1 MENAT
6 PLIYKKIIEVMADI
20 NAIGK
25 DRRNQQQ
32 GFQFRGIDD
41 VMNEL
46 HSSLAKCGVFVL
58 PNVLDET
65 RTTGKTSNNKDMFYT
80 RLKINF
86 GFYAEDGSH
95 VDAVV
100 IGEAMDTADK
110 ASNKALSIGLK
121 YAMLQVFCIPT
132 EDEKDPDANSPQPA
146 AGTMQQQAAPAQQP
160 KKPAAKFDFE
170 PKGGETTPAEKKEIG
185 GLLASKYGN
194 GAPVFSK
201 DEAKKYSA
209 MRKDYTAREVIDAIK
224 KELQARLTPTQ
235 TMQTAGDLM
244 RAQQEQQ
251 PQQQLPPAVET
262 VKNVMGGEI
271 VQPEPQQ
278 ATFDDMAPAD
288 DTAKVGNNGFDIF

>member
-1 MENAT
+1 MAENTA
-6 PLIYKKIIEVMADI
+6 LIYKKIIEVMADI

-58 PNVLDET
+58 PKVLEET
-65 RTTGKTSNNKDMFYT
+65 RTTGKTSRGGDMFYT

-100 IGEAMDTADK
+100 IGEAMDTGDK

-132 EDEKDPDANSPQPA
+132 EDEKDPDAVSPQPA
-146 AGTMQQQAAPAQQP
+146 AGTMQQQPQQ
-160 KKPAAKFDFE
+160 KKPSAKFDFE

-185 GLLASKYGN
+185 GLLASKYTN

-201 DEAKKYSA
+201 DEAKKYSD
-209 MRKDYTAREVIDAIK
+209 MRKDYTAREVIEIIK
-224 KELQARLTPTQ
+224 RDLNARLNPTS
-235 TMQTAGDLM
+235 TMKTAGDVM
-244 RAQQEQQ
+244 REQA
-251 PQQQLPPAVET
+251 QQLPPQVEAVKEAF
-262 VKNVMGGEI
+262 NGE
-271 VQPEPQQ
+271 VVASPQQ
-278 ATFDDMAPAD
+278 P
-288 DTAKVGNNGFDIF
+288 GFDEMQPVVEPTGDIF

>member
-1 MENAT
+1 MAENI

-58 PNVLDET
+58 PKVLEET
-65 RTTGKTSNNKDMFYT
+65 RTTGKTSRGGDMFYT

-100 IGEAMDTADK
+100 IGEAMDTGDK

-132 EDEKDPDANSPQPA
+132 EDEKDPDAVSPQPA
-146 AGTMQQQAAPAQQP
+146 AGTMQQQPQQ
-160 KKPAAKFDFE
+160 KKTTAKFDFE

-185 GLLASKYGN
+185 GLLSTKYPN
-194 GAPVFSK
+194 GGAVFSK
-201 DEAKKYSA
+201 DEAKKYSD
-209 MRKDYTAREVIDAIK
+209 MRKDYTAREVIETIK
-224 KELQARLTPTQ
+224 RDLNARLNPTS
-235 TMQTAGDLM
+235 TMKTAGDVM
-244 RAQQEQQ
+244 REQA
-251 PQQQLPPAVET
+251 QQLPPQVEA
-262 VKNVMGGEI
+262 VKNAFDGE
-271 VQPEPQQ
+271 VVTLPQPSFDEMQPAGEP
-278 ATFDDMAPAD
+278 T
-288 DTAKVGNNGFDIF
+288 GDIF

>member
-6 PLIYKKIIEVMADI
+6 PLIYKKIIEVMSDI

-58 PNVLDET
+58 PKVLEET
-65 RTTGKTSNNKDMFYT
+65 RTTGKTSRGGDMFYT

-100 IGEAMDTADK
+100 IGEAMDTGDK

-132 EDEKDPDANSPQPA
+132 EDEKDPDAVSPQPA
-146 AGTMQQQAAPAQQP
+146 AETMQQQQKQKKQP
-160 KKPAAKFDFE
+160 EKLDFE
-170 PKGGETTPAEKKEIG
+170 PKGGETTPAEKKELG
-185 GLLASKYGN
+185 GLLSTKYPDG
-194 GAPVFSK
+194 GAVFSK
-201 DEAKKYSA
+201 AEAKKYSD
-209 MRKDYTAREVIDAIK
+209 MRKDYTAREVIETIRRD
-224 KELQARLTPTQ
+224 LNARLNPTSQ
-235 TMQTAGDLM
+235 MQTAGDVM
-244 RAQQEQQ
+244 RAQAQQ
-251 PQQQLPPAVET
+251 AQQLPPQVEAVKEAF
-262 VKNVMGGEI
+262 NGE
-271 VQPEPQQ
+271 VVTPPQHPG
-278 ATFDDMAPAD
+278 FDDMQPLD
-288 DTAKVGNNGFDIF
+288 QSEQGFDIY

>member
-6 PLIYKKIIEVMADI
+6 PLIYKKIIEVMQDI
-20 NAIGK
+20 NAISKGRK
-25 DRRNQQQ
+25 NDQQH
-32 GFQFRGIDD
+32 FMFRGIDD

-46 HSSLAKCGVFVL
+46 HPTLAKCGVFVL
-58 PNVLDET
+58 PNVLEET
-65 RTTGKTSNNKDMFYT
+65 RTTGKTARGGDMFYT

-100 IGEAMDTADK
+100 IGEAMDTGDK

-132 EDEKDPDANSPQPA
+132 EDEKDPDAVSPQPA
-146 AGTMQQQAAPAQQP
+146 AGTMQQPQQ
-160 KKPAAKFDFE
+160 KKQPAKFDFE

-185 GLLASKYGN
+185 GLLASKYTN

-201 DEAKKYSA
+201 DEAKKYSD

-224 KELQARLTPTQ
+224 KELQTRLNPTQ
-235 TMQTAGDLM
+235 TMQIAGDIM
-244 RAQQEQQ
+244 RAQAQQ
-251 PQQQLPPAVET
+251 AQQLPPQVEAVKEAF
-262 VKNVMGGEI
+262 NGE
-271 VQPEPQQ
+271 VVTPPQPS
-278 ATFDDMAPAD
+278 FDEMQP
-288 DTAKVGNNGFDIF
+288 TGQSEQGFDVF

>member
-1 MENAT
+1 MENT
-6 PLIYKKIIEVMADI
+6 PLIFKKIIEVMADI

-46 HSSLAKCGVFVL
+46 HGSLAKCGVFVL
-58 PNVLDET
+58 PTVLEET
-65 RTTGKTSNNKDMFYT
+65 RTTGKTKNGGDMFYT

-100 IGEAMDTADK
+100 IGEAMDTGDK

-132 EDEKDPDANSPQPA
+132 EDEKDPDAVSPQPA
-146 AGTMQQQAAPAQQP
+146 AGTMQQQPQQ
-160 KKPAAKFDFE
+160 KKTAAKFDFE
-170 PKGGETTPAEKKEIG
+170 PKGGETTLAEKKEIG
-185 GLLASKYGN
+185 GLLASKYTN
-194 GAPVFSK
+194 GEPVFSK

-209 MRKDYTAREVIDAIK
+209 MRKDYTAQEVIETIRRD
-224 KELQARLTPTQ
+224 LNARLNPTTQ
-235 TMQTAGDLM
+235 MQTAGDMM
-244 RAQQEQQ
+244 RAQA
-251 PQQQLPPAVET
+251 QQLPPQVEA
-262 VKNVMGGEI
+262 VKNAFDGE
-271 VQPEPQQ
+271 VVTPPQQ
-278 ATFDDMAPAD
+278 P
-288 DTAKVGNNGFDIF
+288 GFDEMQPAGEPDGGIF

>member
-1 MENAT
+1 MAENT
-6 PLIYKKIIEVMADI
+6 PLIYKKIIEVMSDI

-58 PNVLDET
+58 PNVLEET
-65 RTTGKTSNNKDMFYT
+65 RTTGKTSRGGDMFYT

-100 IGEAMDTADK
+100 IGEAMDTGDK

-132 EDEKDPDANSPQPA
+132 EDEKDPDAVSPQPA
-146 AGTMQQQAAPAQQP
+146 AGTMQQQPQQ
-160 KKPAAKFDFE
+160 KKPAAKFDFV
-170 PKGGETTPAEKKEIG
+170 PKGGETTPAEKKELG
-185 GLLASKYGN
+185 GLLSTKYPN
-194 GAPVFSK
+194 GCAVFSK
-201 DEAKKYSA
+201 DEAKKYSD
-209 MRKDYTAREVIDAIK
+209 MRKDYTAREVIETIK
-224 KELQARLTPTQ
+224 RDLNARLNPTS
-235 TMQTAGDLM
+235 TMKTAGDVM
-244 RAQQEQQ
+244 REQAQQA
-251 PQQQLPPAVET
+251 QQLPPQVEA
-262 VKNVMGGEI
+262 VKNAFDGE
-271 VQPEPQQ
+271 VVTPPQQ
-278 ATFDDMAPAD
+278 P
-288 DTAKVGNNGFDIF
+288 GFDEMQPVGEPTGDIY

>member
-1 MENAT
+1 MAENT

-58 PNVLDET
+58 PKVLEET
-65 RTTGKTSNNKDMFYT
+65 RTTGKTSRGGDMFYT

-100 IGEAMDTADK
+100 IGEAMDTGDK

-132 EDEKDPDANSPQPA
+132 EDEKDPDAVSPQPA
-146 AGTMQQQAAPAQQP
+146 AGTMQQPQQ

-185 GLLASKYGN
+185 GLLASKYTN

-224 KELQARLTPTQ
+224 KELQTRLNPTQ
-235 TMQTAGDLM
+235 TMQTAGDVM
-244 RAQQEQQ
+244 RAQVQQAQQLSPQVDAVKEAFNGEVVTPPQQ
-251 PQQQLPPAVET
+251 P
-262 VKNVMGGEI
+262 G
-271 VQPEPQQ
+271 
-278 ATFDDMAPAD
+278 FDDMQP
-288 DTAKVGNNGFDIF
+288 VGQSEQGFDIF

>member
-1 MENAT
+1 MAENT
-6 PLIYKKIIEVMADI
+6 PLIFKKIIEVMADI

-58 PNVLDET
+58 PKVLEET
-65 RTTGKTSNNKDMFYT
+65 RTTGKTSRGGDMFYT

-100 IGEAMDTADK
+100 IGEAMDTGDK

-132 EDEKDPDANSPQPA
+132 EDEKDPDAVSPQPA
-146 AGTMQQQAAPAQQP
+146 AGTMQQPQQ

-185 GLLASKYGN
+185 GLLASKYTN

-201 DEAKKYSA
+201 DEAKKYSD
-209 MRKDYTAREVIDAIK
+209 MRKDYTAREVIEIIK
-224 KELQARLTPTQ
+224 RDLNARLNPTS
-235 TMQTAGDLM
+235 TMKTAGDVM
-244 RAQQEQQ
+244 RAQAQQ
-251 PQQQLPPAVET
+251 AQQLPPQVEA
-262 VKNVMGGEI
+262 VKNAFDGE
-271 VQPEPQQ
+271 VVASPQQ
-278 ATFDDMAPAD
+278 PGFDDMQP
-288 DTAKVGNNGFDIF
+288 VGQSEQGFDIF

>member
-1 MENAT
+1 MAENI

-58 PNVLDET
+58 PKVLEET
-65 RTTGKTSNNKDMFYT
+65 RTTGKTSRGGDMFYT

-100 IGEAMDTADK
+100 IGEAMDTGDK

-132 EDEKDPDANSPQPA
+132 EDEKDPDAVSPQPA
-146 AGTMQQQAAPAQQP
+146 AGTMQQQPQQ
-160 KKPAAKFDFE
+160 KKPAAKFDFV

-185 GLLASKYGN
+185 GLLSTKYPN
-194 GAPVFSK
+194 GGAVFSK
-201 DEAKKYSA
+201 DEAKKYSD
-209 MRKDYTAREVIDAIK
+209 MRKDYTAREVIETIK
-224 KELQARLTPTQ
+224 RDLSARLNPTS
-235 TMQTAGDLM
+235 TMKTAGDVM
-244 RAQQEQQ
+244 REQAQQA
-251 PQQQLPPAVET
+251 QQLPPQVEA
-262 VKNVMGGEI
+262 VKNAFDGEVVI
-271 VQPEPQQ
+271 SPQPSFDEMQPAGEP
-278 ATFDDMAPAD
+278 T
-288 DTAKVGNNGFDIF
+288 GDIF

>member
-1 MENAT
+1 MAENT
-6 PLIYKKIIEVMADI
+6 PLIFKKIIEVMADI

-58 PNVLDET
+58 PKVLEET
-65 RTTGKTSNNKDMFYT
+65 RTTGKTSRGGDMFYT

-100 IGEAMDTADK
+100 IGEAMDTGDK

-132 EDEKDPDANSPQPA
+132 EDEKDPDAVSPQPA
-146 AGTMQQQAAPAQQP
+146 AGTMQQQPQQ
-160 KKPAAKFDFE
+160 KKQPAKFDFE
-170 PKGGETTPAEKKEIG
+170 PKGGETTPAEKKELG
-185 GLLASKYGN
+185 GLLSTKYPDG
-194 GAPVFSK
+194 GAVFSK
-201 DEAKKYSA
+201 AEAKMYSD
-209 MRKDYTAREVIDAIK
+209 MRKDYTAREVIEAIRSD
-224 KELQARLTPTQ
+224 LNARLNPTSQ
-235 TMQTAGDLM
+235 MQTAGDIM
-244 RAQQEQQ
+244 RAQAQQ
-251 PQQQLPPAVET
+251 AQQLPPQVDAVKEAF
-262 VKNVMGGEI
+262 NGE
-271 VQPEPQQ
+271 VVASPQQ
-278 ATFDDMAPAD
+278 PGFDDMQP
-288 DTAKVGNNGFDIF
+288 VGQSEQGFDIY

>member
-1 MENAT
+1 MAENT
-6 PLIYKKIIEVMADI
+6 PLIFKKIIEVMADI

-58 PNVLDET
+58 PKVLEET
-65 RTTGKTSNNKDMFYT
+65 RTTGKTSRGGDMFYT

-100 IGEAMDTADK
+100 IGEAMDTGDK

-132 EDEKDPDANSPQPA
+132 EDEKDPDAVSPQPA
-146 AGTMQQQAAPAQQP
+146 AGTMQQPQQ
-160 KKPAAKFDFE
+160 KKPSAKFDFE

-185 GLLASKYGN
+185 GLLASKYAN

-209 MRKDYTAREVIDAIK
+209 MRKDFTAREVIDAIK
-224 KELQARLTPTQ
+224 KELQTRLNPTQ
-235 TMQTAGDLM
+235 TMQTAGDIM
-244 RAQQEQQ
+244 RAQAQQ
-251 PQQQLPPAVET
+251 AQQLPPQVEA
-262 VKNVMGGEI
+262 VKNAFDGE
-271 VQPEPQQ
+271 VVASPQQ
-278 ATFDDMAPAD
+278 P
-288 DTAKVGNNGFDIF
+288 GFDEMQPVVEPTGDIF

>member
-1 MENAT
+1 MENT
-6 PLIYKKIIEVMADI
+6 PLIFKKIIEVMADI

-58 PNVLDET
+58 PNVLEET
-65 RTTGKTSNNKDMFYT
+65 RTTGKTSRGGDMFYT
-80 RLKINF
+80 RLKIDF

-100 IGEAMDTADK
+100 IGEAMDTGDK

-132 EDEKDPDANSPQPA
+132 EDEKDPDAVSPQPA
-146 AGTMQQQAAPAQQP
+146 AGTMQQQPQQ
-160 KKPAAKFDFE
+160 KKTAAKFDFE

-185 GLLASKYGN
+185 GLLSTKYPDG
-194 GAPVFSK
+194 GAVFSK
-201 DEAKKYSA
+201 DEAKKYSD
-209 MRKDYTAREVIDAIK
+209 MRKDYTAREVIETIK
-224 KELQARLTPTQ
+224 RDLNARLNPTS
-235 TMQTAGDLM
+235 TMKTAGDVM
-244 RAQQEQQ
+244 REQAQQA
-251 PQQQLPPAVET
+251 QQLPPQVEA
-262 VKNVMGGEI
+262 VKNAFDGE
-271 VQPEPQQ
+271 VVNPPEQQ
-278 ATFDDMAPAD
+278 
-288 DTAKVGNNGFDIF
+288 GFDIY

>member
-1 MENAT
+1 MENTT

-58 PNVLDET
+58 PTVLEEN
-65 RTTGKTSNNKDMFYT
+65 RTTGKTRSGGDMFYT

-132 EDEKDPDANSPQPA
+132 EDEKDPDAVSPQSA
-146 AGTMQQQAAPAQQP
+146 AGTMQQQPQQ
-160 KKPAAKFDFE
+160 KKSAAKFDFK
-170 PKGGETTPAEKKEIG
+170 PKGGEATPAEKKEIG
-185 GLLASKYGN
+185 NLLASKYAN
-194 GAPVFSK
+194 SAPVFSK
-201 DEAKKYSA
+201 DEAEKYSA
-209 MRKDYTAREVIDAIK
+209 MRKDYTAREVIANIK
-224 KELQARLTPTQ
+224 AELQKRLTP
-235 TMQTAGDLM
+235 
-244 RAQQEQQ
+244 
-251 PQQQLPPAVET
+251 PPAAEPAAVE
-262 VKNVMGGEI
+262 
-271 VQPEPQQ
+271 QPS
-278 ATFDDMAPAD
+278 FDDMQPVD
-288 DTAKVGNNGFDIF
+288 QSEQGFDIY

>member
-58 PNVLDET
+58 PKVLEET
-65 RTTGKTSNNKDMFYT
+65 RTTGKTSRGGDMFYT

-100 IGEAMDTADK
+100 IGEAMDTGDK

-132 EDEKDPDANSPQPA
+132 EDEKDPDAVSPQPA
-146 AGTMQQQAAPAQQP
+146 AGTMQQPQQ
-160 KKPAAKFDFE
+160 KKTAAKFDFE

-185 GLLASKYGN
+185 GLLASKYTN
-194 GAPVFSK
+194 GALVFTK

-224 KELQARLTPTQ
+224 KELQARLNPTQ
-235 TMQTAGDLM
+235 TMQTAGDIM
-244 RAQQEQQ
+244 RAQAQQ
-251 PQQQLPPAVET
+251 AQQLPPQVEA
-262 VKNVMGGEI
+262 VKNAFDGE
-271 VQPEPQQ
+271 VVTPQQ
-278 ATFDDMAPAD
+278 PGFDKMQP
-288 DTAKVGNNGFDIF
+288 TGQSEQGFDIF

>member
-1 MENAT
+1 MAENT

-25 DRRNQQQ
+25 DRRNKDFN
-32 GFQFRGIDD
+32 FQFRGIDD

-46 HSSLAKCGVFVL
+46 HGSLAKCGVFVL
-58 PNVLDET
+58 PNVLAES
-65 RTTGKTSNNKDMFYT
+65 RSEGKTKNGGIMYYT

-100 IGEAMDTADK
+100 IGEAMDTSDK

-132 EDEKDPDANSPQPA
+132 EDEKDPDAVSPQPA
-146 AGTMQQQAAPAQQP
+146 AGTMQQQ
-160 KKPAAKFDFE
+160 KKPAAKFDFA

-185 GLLASKYGN
+185 VLLVSKYLN
-194 GAPVFSK
+194 GAPVFST

-224 KELQARLTPTQ
+224 KELQARLNPTQ
-235 TMQTAGDLM
+235 QMQTAGDMM
-244 RAQQEQQ
+244 RAQE
-251 PQQQLPPAVET
+251 QQLPPEVAAVKEA
-262 VKNVMGGEI
+262 VNGE
-271 VQPEPQQ
+271 VVEQQ
-278 ATFDDMAPAD
+278 DA
-288 DTAKVGNNGFDIF
+288 IF

>member
-1 MENAT
+1 MAENT

-58 PNVLDET
+58 PKVLEET
-65 RTTGKTSNNKDMFYT
+65 RTTGKTSRGGDMFYT

-100 IGEAMDTADK
+100 IGEAMDTGDK

-132 EDEKDPDANSPQPA
+132 EDEKDPDAVSPQPA
-146 AGTMQQQAAPAQQP
+146 AGTMQQQPQQ
-160 KKPAAKFDFE
+160 KKPSAKFDFE

-185 GLLASKYGN
+185 GLLASKYTN

-201 DEAKKYSA
+201 DEAKKYSD
-209 MRKDYTAREVIDAIK
+209 MRKDYTAREVIEIIK
-224 KELQARLTPTQ
+224 RDLNARLNPTS
-235 TMQTAGDLM
+235 TMKTAGDVM
-244 RAQQEQQ
+244 REQA
-251 PQQQLPPAVET
+251 QQLPPQVEA
-262 VKNVMGGEI
+262 VKNAFDGE
-271 VQPEPQQ
+271 VVTPPQP
-278 ATFDDMAPAD
+278 
-288 DTAKVGNNGFDIF
+288 GFDIY

>member
-1 MENAT
+1 MAENT

-58 PNVLDET
+58 PKVLEET
-65 RTTGKTSNNKDMFYT
+65 RTTGKTSRGGDMFYT

-100 IGEAMDTADK
+100 IGEAMDTGDK

-132 EDEKDPDANSPQPA
+132 EDEKDPDAVSPQPA
-146 AGTMQQQAAPAQQP
+146 AGTMQQQPQQ
-160 KKPAAKFDFE
+160 KKTAAKFDFE

-185 GLLASKYGN
+185 GLLASKYTN

-201 DEAKKYSA
+201 DEAKKYSD
-209 MRKDYTAREVIDAIK
+209 MRKDYTAREVIEIIK
-224 KELQARLTPTQ
+224 RDLNARLNPTS
-235 TMQTAGDLM
+235 TMKTAGDVM
-244 RAQQEQQ
+244 REQA
-251 PQQQLPPAVET
+251 QQLPPQVEA
-262 VKNVMGGEI
+262 VKNAFNGE
-271 VQPEPQQ
+271 VVTPPQPSFDEMQPVVEP
-278 ATFDDMAPAD
+278 T
-288 DTAKVGNNGFDIF
+288 GDIF

>member
-1 MENAT
+1 MENT

-20 NAIGK
+20 NAISK

-58 PNVLDET
+58 PNVLEES
-65 RTTGKTSNNKDMFYT
+65 RTTGKSRSGGDMFYT
-80 RLKINF
+80 RLKISF

-100 IGEAMDTADK
+100 IGEAMDSGDK

-132 EDEKDPDANSPQPA
+132 EDEKDPDASSPQPI
-146 AGTMQQQAAPAQQP
+146 AGTMQQPQQ
-160 KKPAAKFDFE
+160 KKAAAKFDFE

-185 GLLASKYGN
+185 GLLSSKYTN

-209 MRKDYTAREVIDAIK
+209 MRKEKTAREVIDEIK
-224 KELQARLTPTQ
+224 IKLNARLNPTQ
-235 TMQTAGDLM
+235 TMQTAGDMM
-244 RAQQEQQ
+244 RAQQE
-251 PQQQLPPAVET
+251 QQQLPPAVET

-271 VQPEPQQ
+271 IQPEQAQ
-278 ATFDDMAPAD
+278 ATFENMEPAD
-288 DTAKVGNNGFDIF
+288 GNVGDIF

>member
-1 MENAT
+1 MAENT

-46 HSSLAKCGVFVL
+46 HGSLAKCGVFVL
-58 PNVLDET
+58 PTVLEET
-65 RTTGKTSNNKDMFYT
+65 RTTGKTKNGGDMFYT

-95 VDAVV
+95 VDAIV
-100 IGEAMDTADK
+100 IGEAMDTGDK

-132 EDEKDPDANSPQPA
+132 EDDKDPDAVSPQPA
-146 AGTMQQQAAPAQQP
+146 AGTMQQPQQ
-160 KKPAAKFDFE
+160 KKQPAKFDFD

-185 GLLASKYGN
+185 GLLASKYTN

-224 KELQARLTPTQ
+224 KELQARLNPTQ
-235 TMQTAGDLM
+235 QMQTAGDMM
-244 RAQQEQQ
+244 RAQELPPEVAAVKKEFNGEVVEQQ
-251 PQQQLPPAVET
+251 DA
-262 VKNVMGGEI
+262 
-271 VQPEPQQ
+271 
-278 ATFDDMAPAD
+278 
-288 DTAKVGNNGFDIF
+288 IF

>member
-25 DRRNQQQ
+25 DRRNKDFN
-32 GFQFRGIDD
+32 FQFRGIDD

-46 HSSLAKCGVFVL
+46 HGSLAKFGVFVV
-58 PNVLDET
+58 PNVLAET
-65 RTTGKTSNNKDMFYT
+65 RSEGKTKNGGTMFYT

-100 IGEAMDTADK
+100 IGEAMDTGDK

-132 EDEKDPDANSPQPA
+132 EDDKDPDAVSPQPA
-146 AGTMQQQAAPAQQP
+146 AGTMQQQPQQ

-170 PKGGETTPAEKKEIG
+170 PKGGETTPAEKKEVG
-185 GLLASKYGN
+185 GLLASKYTN

-201 DEAKKYSA
+201 DEAKKYSD
-209 MRKDYTAREVIDAIK
+209 MRKNYTAREVIDAIK
-224 KELQARLTPTQ
+224 KELQARLHPTQ
-235 TMQTAGDLM
+235 TMQTAGDIM
-244 RAQQEQQ
+244 RAQTQQ
-251 PQQQLPPAVET
+251 AQQLPPQVEA
-262 VKNVMGGEI
+262 VKNAFNGE
-271 VQPEPQQ
+271 VVTPPQQ
-278 ATFDDMAPAD
+278 Q
-288 DTAKVGNNGFDIF
+288 GFDIY

>member
-1 MENAT
+1 MENT
-6 PLIYKKIIEVMADI
+6 PLIFKKIIEVMADI

-58 PNVLDET
+58 PKVLEET
-65 RTTGKTSNNKDMFYT
+65 RTTGKTSRGGDMFYT

-100 IGEAMDTADK
+100 IGEAMDTGDK

-132 EDEKDPDANSPQPA
+132 EDEKDPDAVSPQPA
-146 AGTMQQQAAPAQQP
+146 AGTMQQQPQQ
-160 KKPAAKFDFE
+160 KKQPAKFDFE
-170 PKGGETTPAEKKEIG
+170 PKGGETTPAEKKELG
-185 GLLASKYGN
+185 GLLSTKYPDG
-194 GAPVFSK
+194 GAVFSK
-201 DEAKKYSA
+201 AEAKKYSD
-209 MRKDYTAREVIDAIK
+209 MRKDYTAREVIEIIK
-224 KELQARLTPTQ
+224 RDLNARLNPTS
-235 TMQTAGDLM
+235 TMKTAVDVM
-244 RAQQEQQ
+244 REQAQQA
-251 PQQQLPPAVET
+251 QQLPPQVEA
-262 VKNVMGGEI
+262 VKNAFNGE
-271 VQPEPQQ
+271 VVTPPQPSFDEMQPAGEP
-278 ATFDDMAPAD
+278 T
-288 DTAKVGNNGFDIF
+288 GDIF

>member
-1 MENAT
+1 MENAK
-6 PLIYKKIIEVMADI
+6 PLIFKKIIEVMADI

-46 HSSLAKCGVFVL
+46 HGSLAKCGVFVL
-58 PNVLDET
+58 PTVLEET
-65 RTTGKTSNNKDMFYT
+65 RTTGKTKNGGDMFYT

-100 IGEAMDTADK
+100 IGEAMDTGDK

-132 EDEKDPDANSPQPA
+132 EDEKDPDAVSPQPA
-146 AGTMQQQAAPAQQP
+146 AGTMQQPQQ

-185 GLLASKYGN
+185 GLLSTKYPN
-194 GAPVFSK
+194 GGAVFSK

-224 KELQARLTPTQ
+224 KELQTRLNPTQ
-235 TMQTAGDLM
+235 TMQTAGDMM
-244 RAQQEQQ
+244 RAQA
-251 PQQQLPPAVET
+251 QQLPPQVEAVKEAFD
-262 VKNVMGGEI
+262 GE
-271 VQPEPQQ
+271 VVTPPHQP
-278 ATFDDMAPAD
+278 
-288 DTAKVGNNGFDIF
+288 GFDEMQPVGEPTGDIY

>member
-1 MENAT
+1 MAENT
-6 PLIYKKIIEVMADI
+6 PLIYQKIIEVMADI

-58 PNVLDET
+58 PKVLEET
-65 RTTGKTSNNKDMFYT
+65 RTTGKTSRGGDMFYT

-100 IGEAMDTADK
+100 IGEAMDTGDK

-132 EDEKDPDANSPQPA
+132 EDEKDPDAVSPQPA
-146 AGTMQQQAAPAQQP
+146 AGTMQQQPQQ
-160 KKPAAKFDFE
+160 KKPSAKFDFE

-185 GLLASKYGN
+185 GLLASKYTN

-201 DEAKKYSA
+201 DEAKKYSD
-209 MRKDYTAREVIDAIK
+209 MRKDYTAREVIEIIK
-224 KELQARLTPTQ
+224 RDLNARLNPTS
-235 TMQTAGDLM
+235 TMKTAGDVM
-244 RAQQEQQ
+244 REQA
-251 PQQQLPPAVET
+251 QQLPPQVEAVKEAF
-262 VKNVMGGEI
+262 NGE
-271 VQPEPQQ
+271 VVASPQQ
-278 ATFDDMAPAD
+278 P
-288 DTAKVGNNGFDIF
+288 GFDEMQPVVEPTGDIF

>member
-1 MENAT
+1 MAENT

-58 PNVLDET
+58 PTVLEEN
-65 RTTGKTSNNKDMFYT
+65 RTTGKTSRGGDMFYT

-100 IGEAMDTADK
+100 IGEAMDTGDK

-132 EDEKDPDANSPQPA
+132 EDEKDPDAVSPQPA
-146 AGTMQQQAAPAQQP
+146 AGTMQQQ

-185 GLLASKYGN
+185 GLLASKYAN
-194 GAPVFSK
+194 GAPVFST

-224 KELQARLTPTQ
+224 KELQSRLNPTPTQ
-235 TMQTAGDLM
+235 
-244 RAQQEQQ
+244 QE
-251 PQQQLPPAVET
+251 QLPPAVEV

-271 VQPEPQQ
+271 VQP
-278 ATFDDMAPAD
+278 TFDEMQPANEP
-288 DTAKVGNNGFDIF
+288 TGDIF